1 MTLPREVMS
10 LTLDEIKLQRLNS
23 QHLLQKSDTQTVVKD
38 LCGVQAQFL
47 NHALHGLSIRCSEV
61 DTSGLIQN
69 WTNRGTMH
77 LFSPE
82 DLPLFLHRGRDH
94 FLRPVDTLE
103 SDAYMDASRKAY
115 FADMIIH
122 AISDGTDQRDA
133 LKALCESNGM
143 TDSEAKSLFDPWGG
157 IIRALCENGTICHQV
172 QEKKA
177 YRLCPS
183 FEPMER
189 DAAQS
194 ELLRRY
200 FTHFGPATVKDAA
213 YFFGW
218 TQGRIKQLLPQLP
231 VDSFS
236 PDGRIYYHT
245 GIILP
250 EYGIPRCLFLAGFAQ
265 LMLGYEKTESL
276 FLPREHLR
284 DIFTLSG
291 IVRPAL
297 LIDGTVAGYWNLKK
311 RKLTVTLFH
320 EADRALIRTAA
331 QILWPDLKS
340 SSIE

>member
-1 MTLPREVMS
+1 M
-10 LTLDEIKLQRLNS
+10 TLDEIKLQRLHS
-23 QHLLQKSDTQTVVKD
+23 QHLLQKSDTQTVAKD

-47 NHALHGLSIRCSEV
+47 NHAIHGLNIRCAKV
-61 DTSGLIQN
+61 DVSNLVKS
-69 WTNRGTMH
+69 WTNRGTIH

-94 FLRPVDTLE
+94 FLRPVDTLG
-103 SDAYMDASRKAY
+103 SDAYMDASRKTY
-115 FADMIIH
+115 FADVIIH
-122 AISDGTDQRDA
+122 AISEGTDQRDA

-172 QEKKA
+172 REKKA
-177 YRLCPS
+177 YQLCPP

-189 DAAQS
+189 KDAQL
-194 ELLRRY
+194 ELLGRY
-200 FTHFGPATVKDAA
+200 FAHFGPATVKDAA

-218 TQGRIKQLLPQLP
+218 TQKEIKKLLPQLP

-236 PDGRIYYHT
+236 LDGRVYYHT
-245 GIILP
+245 GIALA
-250 EYGIPRCLFLAGFAQ
+250 ESGMPRCLFLAGFDQ

-297 LIDGTVAGYWNLKK
+297 LIDGTVAGYWNLKN

-320 EADRALIRTAA
+320 DADRGLIRTAA

-340 SSIE
+340 ISIE